1 MSCTLS
7 LKKRCSTLKLK
18 DMRIK
23 LLCSKRKN
31 ISRGLGNY
39 RPTPEPQ
46 TKKESFTQK
55 FRKSQRASE
64 VGIPESNTTTEK
76 FTGGNNSK
84 TGISDTK
91 SRDSHFDVGVS
102 LSQHSLGA
110 NLPAN
115 LGNQKQRK
123 TLNKNNNK
131 HYSSAQKLATEGMLE
146 EQEQQEEPSQ
156 IKHPQEPV
164 AQQEKNKPQQLTSLN
179 AKRKV
184 RKTKAQRNQ
193 ERLSRTMKERVTM
206 GPSRQWEVRKS
217 TDILNP
223 NFASEL
229 QTPQRMTYDQS
240 LLFTPNKEDFIGDES
255 SNSNTFVKENKLAQ
269 TFQKKR
275 KGDAIKLSEDSTGS
289 VPLVAATLLYGKFNL
304 EKETPTTKELEESP
318 ENQQRETRKSSE
330 AVPIV
335 SSNADSSK
343 DCPEIFHLEE

>member
-1 MSCTLS
+1 
-7 LKKRCSTLKLK
+7 
-18 DMRIK
+18 
-23 LLCSKRKN
+23 
-31 ISRGLGNY
+31 
-39 RPTPEPQ
+39 
-46 TKKESFTQK
+46 
-55 FRKSQRASE
+55 
-64 VGIPESNTTTEK
+64 
-76 FTGGNNSK
+76 
-84 TGISDTK
+84 
-91 SRDSHFDVGVS
+91 
-102 LSQHSLGA
+102 
-110 NLPAN
+110 
-115 LGNQKQRK
+115 
-123 TLNKNNNK
+123 
-131 HYSSAQKLATEGMLE
+131 
-146 EQEQQEEPSQ
+146 
-156 IKHPQEPV
+156 
-164 AQQEKNKPQQLTSLN
+164 
-179 AKRKV
+179 
-184 RKTKAQRNQ
+184 
-193 ERLSRTMKERVTM
+193 M